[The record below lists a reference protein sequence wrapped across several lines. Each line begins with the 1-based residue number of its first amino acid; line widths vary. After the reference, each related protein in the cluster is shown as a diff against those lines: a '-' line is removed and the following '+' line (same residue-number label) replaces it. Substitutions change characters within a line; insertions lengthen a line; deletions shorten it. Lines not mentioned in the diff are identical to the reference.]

1 MCDPRTVIEGSLKYR
16 DGRKWKSRWCV
27 VSKLS
32 PVADCIHVQLY
43 RDSRERCKSGPTKAS
58 LSLAGCLGL
67 EAGFTLDK
75 ESHTLALICPDL
87 VLALAFDSR
96 ELLIQWQV
104 KIRANVAEVQQ
115 FLVQIWHSPGRAKL
129 ASGPARLHLQDHLF
143 CLTSGIPPRLLGTW
157 PLKELRRFGLVDGKF
172 CFEGGSKCGKGEGL
186 HVLHTN
192 QTEELAEAFE
202 AASRGKLASRKK
214 LPCKPSVLET
224 PSRMS
229 LQPRARAQDSSQCC
243 SSESRQ
249 PLLGSSCSDAGS
261 CDACSEIVRFA
272 SDAQLSDDVFRSRT
286 FCKVHYRWPS
296 CVSHCGHAASVS
308 SSEAESADTVS
319 LTISDIQETPPSAKE
334 MVPDTTLP
342 MNPTPANGSAPAVW
356 TYTHCGKCGRH
367 YCARCSYGSH
377 SSQSGKSPDGSKGFA
392 PHWTMDLRVAP
403 SQASDA
409 AVHSRLS
416 GVGSMAGCAHLPKP
430 SDRSS
435 VCSQS
440 SGTSSAS
447 TSGASTS
454 SSEYN
459 VPRSFLESLYD
470 QPRNIIH
477 TDSELFRVRPSS
489 SGATPSPMV
498 DLPAGIHQSMLP
510 CPCTSRS
517 SQPRVDSGITRSSSG
532 SSDSP
537 LGSPKRLTQAA
548 FFPAPVAKPLNSP
561 VPCQTPK
568 SACTCGLRPLAQYL
582 NYDVPRA
589 ALAKLY
595 LREKQGQRSSFE
607 GTADPKGNDLP
618 TTPGQQYDVPKKFK
632 EQLIQQECQASG
644 RAGCVLP
651 VACNCGGGLLSE
663 PLPTCHEPCTCRRV
677 ACWAGSLVPCLRRT
691 ANCGEDSHPA
701 QVVPLNCP
709 TAPATICKEPGKKAE
724 CGSLQTPFV
733 SAEQLTMDHK
743 FPEDP
748 CSNYANCQFIE
759 SLSLY
764 QNTCGLSL
772 AVQQPENE
780 KTLEV
785 VKEQKASAGTK
796 TCEASPLHGSKSL
809 ESTADNAGSLKRP
822 KVKSSP
828 SNSSGESYEV
838 MSFRNA
844 SDYRLTV
851 VCDGNYVAMRPIEPC
866 KCDNENRSAS
876 VSRSENQD
884 TKRTPLP
891 LRPFMPYLLPCEEEF
906 VEEAS
911 SDEPG
916 WKAAEGS
923 RARFFK
929 NGWSNGGKSSQ
940 TKPSALSNSLGDL
953 KRKVLT
959 KRRSNSADGRQ
970 ESAEL
975 SETEDYPVASPTR
988 ACQSKER
995 RSALSKL
1002 PLRSRERSGNHPVDV
1017 TPPSSV
1023 PSTPNNRSMENL
1035 FRIPF
1040 HRSADCLKLKG
1051 DFHFSEEDLS
1061 ANGRETSDTRDIPSA
1076 GSSIKRSSSVPCK
1089 PQPLDQISSPSDS
1102 GVSTSLPES
1111 SETVCELAAHDGILL
1126 TGIHSSL
1133 PTRLDEGP
1141 GSTPGHRMCDNMR
1154 KCTHIQEAFARCPQ
1168 QQQLQYALLGNVGPA
1183 IGKTCSG
1190 GSSTT
1195 SSDSDYIETLSLCSS
1210 GSNGSGSEYVR
1221 CCDDCKATPAC
1232 PAVSCA
1238 LKPRSAKEYNSVDRS
1253 GVRPEGEEERYAAH
1267 VLACHRAHHHAPIHL
1282 TLPKASSSSRGSPAK
1297 QAFTSSSSVGCGSAS
1312 DLASLT

>member
-1 MCDPRTVIEGSLKYR
+1 FFS
-16 DGRKWKSRWCV
+16 
-27 VSKLS
+27 
-32 PVADCIHVQLY
+32 ADCIHVQLY

-115 FLVQIWHSPGRAKL
+115 FLVQIWHTPGRAKL

-192 QTEELAEAFE
+192 QTEELADAFE

-214 LPCKPSVLET
+214 LPSKPSVLET

-229 LQPRARAQDSSQCC
+229 LQPRTRAQGSNQCC

-249 PLLGSSCSDAGS
+249 PLLGSSCSDASS

-272 SDAQLSDDVFRSRT
+272 SDAQLSDDVAPK
-286 FCKVHYRWPS
+286 CQEH
-296 CVSHCGHAASVS
+296 VSEAASVS
-308 SSEAESADTVS
+308 EESFRRRRWC
-319 LTISDIQETPPSAKE
+319 PPKQQQL
-334 MVPDTTLP
+334 M
-342 MNPTPANGSAPAVW
+342 

-403 SQASDA
+403 SQSSDA
-409 AVHSRLS
+409 AVHARLS
-416 GVGSMAGCAHLPKP
+416 GVSSVTGCAHIPKP
-430 SDRSS
+430 SNRSS

-459 VPRSFLESLYD
+459 VPRSFLESFYD
-470 QPRNIIH
+470 QPRNVIH
-477 TDSELFRVRPSS
+477 TDSELFRWGPTVANDGSRLNLHTDRVHPTSS
-489 SGATPSPMV
+489 VATPSPMV
-498 DLPAGIHQSMLP
+498 DLPAGIHQSTLP
-510 CPCTSRS
+510 CPCASRS
-517 SQPRVDSGITRSSSG
+517 NHSRVDSGITRSSSG

-537 LGSPKRLTQAA
+537 LGSPKRQPQMT
-548 FFPAPVAKPLNSP
+548 FFPVSAAKPLNSP
-561 VPCQTPK
+561 GLCQTPK
-568 SACTCGLRPLAQYL
+568 AACTCGLRPLAQYL

-589 ALAKLY
+589 TLTKLY
-595 LREKQGQRSSFE
+595 LREKQGQRASLE
-607 GTADPKGNDLP
+607 LTADPKGKDPP

-632 EQLIQQECQASG
+632 EQLIQQDCQTSG
-644 RAGCVLP
+644 RMGCVLP
-651 VACNCGGGLLSE
+651 AVCSCDSGLLAE

-691 ANCGEDSHPA
+691 ATCGEDSHPV
-701 QVVPLNCP
+701 QVVSLNRP
-709 TAPATICKEPGKKAE
+709 NTPATICREPGKKAE
-724 CGSLQTPFV
+724 CGSLQAPIT
-733 SAEQLTMDHK
+733 SSEQLTTNHK
-743 FPEDP
+743 FSEDP
-748 CSNYANCQFIE
+748 SSNYANCQFIE

-772 AVQQPENE
+772 AVEQQENE
-780 KTLEV
+780 KTLEAS
-785 VKEQKASAGTK
+785 KEGGASGGTR
-796 TCEASPLHGSKSL
+796 TCEASPSHGGKSL
-809 ESTADNAGSLKRP
+809 ESNLDNLGSLKRP
-822 KVKSSP
+822 KVRSSP
-828 SNSSGESYEV
+828 SNSSGESYEL
-838 MSFRNA
+838 MSFRST
-844 SDYRLTV
+844 SDHHLTV
-851 VCDGNYVAMRPIEPC
+851 VCDGNYMAMRPIEPC
-866 KCDNENRSAS
+866 KCDENKSPN

-906 VEEAS
+906 AEEAP
-911 SDEPG
+911 SDTEPG
-916 WKAAEGS
+916 WRAAEGS
-923 RARFFK
+923 RAQVSK
-929 NGWSNGGKSSQ
+929 KGQCNGGKS
-940 TKPSALSNSLGDL
+940 TPSKSSTLSNSLGDL

-988 ACQSKER
+988 VCHSKER
-995 RSALSKL
+995 RSALCKL
-1002 PLRSRERSGNHPVDV
+1002 PLRNRERSGNHPVDV

-1061 ANGRETSDTRDIPSA
+1061 VDGREASDTRDIPSA
-1076 GSSIKRSSSVPCK
+1076 GLSIKRSSSVPCK
-1089 PQPLDQISSPSDS
+1089 PQSLDQVSSPSDS

-1111 SETVCELAAHDGILL
+1111 SETVCDLAGHDGIML

-1133 PTRLDEGP
+1133 PTRLDDGP
-1141 GSTPGHRMCDNMR
+1141 GSTPGPPLCDNMR
-1154 KCTHIQEAFARCPQ
+1154 KCVHIQEAFARCPQ
-1168 QQQLQYALLGNVGPA
+1168 QQQLQYAMLGNLGPTLV
-1183 IGKTCSG
+1183 KSCSG

-1221 CCDDCKATPAC
+1221 CCEDCKATPAC

-1238 LKPRSAKEYNSVDRS
+1238 LKPRSAKEYNAVDRS
-1253 GVRPEGEEERYAAH
+1253 GVRPEGEEERYALH

-1297 QAFTSSSSVGCGSAS
+1297 QALASSPSVGCGSAS